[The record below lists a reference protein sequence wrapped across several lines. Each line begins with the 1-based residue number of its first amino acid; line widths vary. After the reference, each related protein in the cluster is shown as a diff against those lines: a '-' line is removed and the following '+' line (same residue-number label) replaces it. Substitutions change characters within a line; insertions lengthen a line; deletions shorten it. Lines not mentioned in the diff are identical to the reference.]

1 MLSMNESM
9 LTADRYIG
17 KQIISTTIFAVL
29 ILSGVFLL
37 GNIFKEARPLFV
49 GKHPSPYL
57 ILEFIFS
64 VLPFSLMFTIPFS
77 FLAAVM
83 LVFGRLSADNEL
95 VGMRM
100 AGRSLP
106 RIALPVF
113 GSAILL
119 SFFCFWL
126 NVKIAPEAKGNVKDL
141 LIQAVQDDPNKFLD
155 PGVVQTQLADK
166 RIYVQSREGDMLFG
180 VHIHDIGDESTAYGE
195 KLYTYAER
203 AHLDIDIDNEQ
214 LKLKLQDAT
223 IETVSRDGIHTPISV
238 SAVNPV
244 VFDFNL
250 EKEKRIKA
258 SWMTNAEINQYLQD
272 NPDLEQDKV
281 IEFKNQITHR
291 QSYSLA
297 CIAFALIGVPLG
309 MSARRKESSS
319 GFALSLVIGL
329 GYFLFHIFANQVDAE
344 SANLATTLY
353 WMPNVLALFLG
364 IYLFR
369 RARRR

>member
-1 MLSMNESM
+1 MLIMAEPM

-64 VLPFSLMFTIPFS
+64 ILPFSLMFTIPFS

-113 GSAILL
+113 ASAILL
-119 SFFCFWL
+119 SGFCYWL
-126 NVKIAPEAKGNVKDL
+126 NVKIAPEAKVNVKEL
-141 LIQAVQDDPNKFLD
+141 LIKAVKEDPNKFLD
-155 PGVVQTQLADK
+155 PGVVQTQLNGK
-166 RIYVQSREGDMLFG
+166 RIYVRAREGDMLYG
-180 VHIHDIGDESTAYGE
+180 VHIHDIGDESTAYRE
-195 KLYTYAER
+195 KLYTYAES
-203 AHLDIDIDNEQ
+203 AHLDIDVTKGQ
-214 LKLKLQDAT
+214 LQLKLQDAT
-223 IETVSRDGIHTPISV
+223 IETVDKNGIHTPITV

-244 VFDFNL
+244 IFDFSL
-250 EKEKRIKA
+250 ENKKRIKA
-258 SWMTNAEINQYLQD
+258 SWMTNAEISQYLQD
-272 NPDLEQDKV
+272 NPNLEPEKV
-281 IEFKNQITHR
+281 AEFKNQITHR

-297 CIAFALIGVPLG
+297 CIAFALVGVPLG
-309 MSARRKESSS
+309 MSSRRKESSS
-319 GFALSLVIGL
+319 GFALSIAIGL
-329 GYFLFHIFANQVDAE
+329 GYFLFHIFAGKSD
-344 SANLATTLY
+344 SDSGNLATILY
-353 WMPNVLALFLG
+353 WMPNILALILG
-364 IYLFR
+364 IYLFL
-369 RARRR
+369 RARRK

>member
-1 MLSMNESM
+1 MLIITEPM

-49 GKHPSPYL
+49 GKHPSAYL
-57 ILEFIFS
+57 VLEFIFS

-113 GSAILL
+113 ASAILL
-119 SFFCFWL
+119 SGFCYWL

-141 LIQAVQDDPNKFLD
+141 LIQAVKKDPNKFLD
-155 PGVVQTQLADK
+155 PGVVQTQLDDK
-166 RIYVQSREGDMLFG
+166 RIYVQAREGNMLYG
-180 VHIHDIGDESTAYGE
+180 VHIHDIGDENTAYGE
-195 KLYTYAER
+195 KLYTYAES
-203 AHLDIDIDNEQ
+203 AHLQIDIDKGQ
-214 LKLKLQDAT
+214 LQLKLQDAT
-223 IETVSRDGIHTPISV
+223 IETVGKDGIHTPVTV
-238 SAVNPV
+238 SAINPV
-244 VFDFNL
+244 IFDFSL
-250 EKEKRIKA
+250 EKKKRIKA
-258 SWMTNAEINQYLQD
+258 SWMTNAEIAQHLQD
-272 NPDLEQDKV
+272 NPDLEPEKV
-281 IEFKNQITHR
+281 TEFKNQITHR

-297 CIAFALIGVPLG
+297 CIAFALVGVPLG

-329 GYFLFHIFANQVDAE
+329 GYFLFHIFADQVDAE
-344 SANLATTLY
+344 SGNLATILY
-353 WMPNVLALFLG
+353 WMPNVLALLLG